1 MDGWKARVWARL
13 PLAEAVLSSWDYLTD
28 ESFLAQVFDRYHGRS
43 YADVISFSCLV
54 GLVGDALVEH
64 AGSGNRA
71 LQSADERDELSAC
84 HEAYYAKLRRVPQ
97 SLSHGFLA
105 ESSARLRWVLPK
117 SKSPVP
123 KSLRGLA
130 VKLIDGKKIKRAAK
144 RLVAARKFRG
154 SALGGKALIAVCL
167 ETGLATAMTSD
178 LDGEANDP
186 PLVPDL
192 LSQLRAQA
200 TGPQLYV
207 LDSQFCDLKLPP
219 LLTEGNDHFVVRYH
233 PKVSFTRDTKHAVRQ
248 GKDAQGRRWREEW
261 GWLGRATAKHRP
273 YVRRITLSRPADKPV
288 IIVSSLLDA
297 DQYPANDLL
306 ELYRH
311 RWGIE
316 RVFQQITEVYHLRTL
331 IASTP
336 QGTIFQCA
344 FCLLLYNLMVVQRS
358 YVAQAQQRR
367 ERESISMENLFYDA
381 RRQLIAWNETV
392 GVSWTVSHCRRSLTA
407 LQLTHRLSQLYQKTW
422 RERWLKAPAK
432 KPRRYQSKTENT
444 AGGHT
449 SIYRLIQKNLRP

>member
-1 MDGWKARVWARL
+1 MDGWKAQVWERL
-13 PLAEAVLSSWDYLTD
+13 PLAEALLSCWDYLTN
-28 ESFLAQVFDRYHGRS
+28 EAFLAEVFERYHGRS

-64 AGSGNRA
+64 SGSGNRA
-71 LQSADERDELSAC
+71 LQCAEERDELSAC
-84 HEAYYAKLRRVPQ
+84 REAYYAKLRRIPQ

-105 ESSARLRWVLPK
+105 EATARLRLVLPP
-117 SKSPVP
+117 SESLVP
-123 KSLRGLA
+123 KSLRGFA

-192 LSQLRAQA
+192 LKQIRGQE

-219 LLTEGNDHFVVRYH
+219 LLTVGSDQFVVRYH
-233 PKVSFTRDTKHAVRQ
+233 PKVSFTRDTKHRVQ
-248 GKDAQGRRWREEW
+248 HGQDAQGRQWSEEW
-261 GWLGRATAKHRP
+261 GWLGCATAKQRR
-273 YVRRITLSRPADKPV
+273 YARRITLQRADDEPV

-358 YVAQAQQRR
+358 YVAQTQERA
-367 ERESISMENLFYDA
+367 RESISMENLFYDT

-392 GVSWTVSHCRRSLTA
+392 GVSWTVTHCRRSLTA
-407 LQLTHRLSQLYQKTW
+407 SQLARRLNQLYQKLW

-432 KPRRYQSKTENT
+432 KARRHEPKTETT

-449 SIYRLIQKNLRP
+449 SIQRLIQKHLRP